1 MCRGGLATIGRMSII
16 HRTTMLPRKLEL
28 LAAWLPTR
36 DWYLGG
42 EGRTPVLANAGGFR
56 LDDPEGEVGMEF
68 MVAAD
73 TSGER
78 PVHYHVPLTYRG
90 APLEGAED
98 ALIGTSEHGVLGKRW
113 VYDGTHD
120 PVLIAQMR
128 ELFAGRAQ
136 PQMQSVSDTPDPSV
150 VAECTGPG
158 ADGRPGA
165 AVRFIRVLDP
175 AAPAPSGALGHVTV
189 GRPAADGTESR
200 VVVAVLLP
208 TA

>member
-1 MCRGGLATIGRMSII
+1 MSII
-16 HRTTMLPRKLEL
+16 HRTTMVPTKLEL
-28 LAAWLPTR
+28 LTTWLPTR

-42 EGRTPVLANAGGFR
+42 EGRTPELSKAGGFR
-56 LDDPEGEVGMEF
+56 LDDPEGEVGIEF

-73 TSGER
+73 TSGEQ

-90 APLEGAED
+90 APPEGAED

-113 VYDGTHD
+113 IYDGTHD
-120 PVLIAQMR
+120 PALLAQVR

-150 VAECTGPG
+150 VTEFTDAGTDGP
-158 ADGRPGA
+158 PSP

-175 AAPAPSGALGHVTV
+175 AAPAPAGALGHVTA
-189 GRPAADGTESR
+189 GRPAEDGTETR
-200 VVVAVLLP
+200 AVFAVLLP
-208 TA
+208 EDE